1 MKYRKHLEHIILEEK
16 VEREKDERKKKDE
29 GKDRGRWKMRETEK
43 EVRIMPRAKVLDD

>member
-1 MKYRKHLEHIILEEK
+1 MFEKHLERIILKEK

-29 GKDRGRWKMRETEK
+29 GKERWKMRETEK